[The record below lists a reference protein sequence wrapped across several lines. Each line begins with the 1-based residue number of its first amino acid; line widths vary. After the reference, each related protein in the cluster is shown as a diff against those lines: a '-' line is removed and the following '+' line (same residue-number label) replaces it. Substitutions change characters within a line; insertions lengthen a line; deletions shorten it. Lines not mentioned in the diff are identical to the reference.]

1 MSVRVVLA
9 DDQALVRTGFRMI
22 LAETDDIEVVGEAGD
37 GDEAVRVAAAAGPD
51 VVLMDV
57 RMPGTDGIAA
67 TRRIRAAEPAPRVLI
82 LTTFDLDEY
91 VYAGLRAGASGF
103 VLKDALARELI
114 SAVRVVASGE
124 AVVAPTV
131 TRRLIERFVGDGPE
145 AGRLSLAALDVL
157 TGREREV
164 LMLIARGLA
173 NAEIAQRLFLSE
185 GTVKTHVSRILA
197 KLGLRDRLQAV
208 ILAYE
213 TGLVRAGQG
222 SAQ

>member
-1 MSVRVVLA
+1 MSIRVVIA
-9 DDQALVRTGFRMI
+9 DDQALVRTGLRMI
-22 LAETDDIEVVGEAGD
+22 LAETDDIEVVGEAAD
-37 GDEAVRVAAAAGPD
+37 GDEAVRVVAAERPD

-67 TRRIRAAEPAPRVLI
+67 TRRIRAAEPAPRVLN

-222 SAQ
+222 SAP